1 MAFTGG
7 RKKER
12 KKGILIFHCTSTEA
26 PEIKKNHN
34 LIDLC
39 KKVKKK
45 KIMVEIDSRDS
56 RVIGFNL
63 QTQAKQS
70 FDPVLVFVKRI
81 RLLT

>member
-1 MAFTGG
+1 MQ
-7 RKKER
+7 K
-12 KKGILIFHCTSTEA
+12 S
-26 PEIKKNHN
+26 
-34 LIDLC
+34 
-39 KKVKKK
+39 KKK